1 MDTDV
6 RRGADASC
14 GQGLKDNRRVQAGE
28 TRTTDVR
35 LDVDAPEA
43 QLGRLP
49 HHVHGKYFLEEK
61 KKNQRQNIY
70 FKSQSHRGH
79 CRT

>member
-35 LDVDAPEA
+35 LDVDASEA

-49 HHVHGKYFLEEK
+49 HHVHRKYFLEENERK
-61 KKNQRQNIY
+61 VI
-70 FKSQSHRGH
+70 
-79 CRT
+79 